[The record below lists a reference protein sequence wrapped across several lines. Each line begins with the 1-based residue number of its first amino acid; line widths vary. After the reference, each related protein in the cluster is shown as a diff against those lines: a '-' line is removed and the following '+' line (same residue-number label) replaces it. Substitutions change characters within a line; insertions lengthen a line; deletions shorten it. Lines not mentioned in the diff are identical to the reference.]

1 MFVDSKTLSEYQCF
15 FYQEKLDFSSINPTS
30 KIEYIWRVTLS
41 LIYLPIHLVKN
52 IHGWIGRIIL
62 RTAIAKYSK
71 KVDLETMK
79 TELASEKIWKKLT
92 QYKIQIDEAEINAFA
107 LEHNEPT
114 GGRWL
119 LVSNGLGGRAINR
132 LQDSTDLAQT
142 FHANML
148 VFDYPGTGESTGLP
162 KRSTLV
168 KTYQTALNILQN
180 KLQAQQLILYGH
192 SFGGGVQAEALQGY
206 TFPKNFPVV
215 AIKSRTFS
223 SMTSATRWMVQLS
236 SAEYLGNSKLYRA
249 PKAISS
255 LLGRI
260 TQVFILFIGWN
271 IKTAEASRNLDIP
284 EIILY
289 SASPEKNTPIHDG
302 VIPASGTLPQGLGKP
317 KKKSEKILIPV
328 LEAHNDPLSPETLQ
342 CLGDKVNSLLSIPA
356 DSSKPLSPN

>member
-1 MFVDSKTLSEYQCF
+1 MLINNKTSVNCQTF
-15 FYQEKLDFSSINPTS
+15 FCEEKLDFCSIHPTS
-30 KIEYIWRVTLS
+30 KIERIWQATLS
-41 LIYLPIHLVKN
+41 LIYLPIHLLKN
-52 IHGWIGRIIL
+52 IHGWIGRTIL
-62 RTAIAKYSK
+62 RTAIAKYSQ
-71 KVDLETMK
+71 KVELETLK
-79 TELASEKIWKKLT
+79 TALASEKIWKKLT

-114 GGRWL
+114 DGRWL

-132 LQDSTDLAQT
+132 LQDSTDLAKT
-142 FHANML
+142 FNANML

-168 KTYQTALNILQN
+168 KTYQTALNILQT

-192 SFGGGVQAEALQGY
+192 SFGGGVQAEALHSY
-206 TFPKNFPVV
+206 NFPKNCPVV

-236 SAEYLGNSKLYRA
+236 ITEYLSNSKLYRA
-249 PKAISS
+249 ANAISS

-260 TQVFILFIGWN
+260 TQIFILLIGWN

-317 KKKSEKILIPV
+317 QKKSEKILIPV
-328 LEAHNDPLSPETLQ
+328 LEEHNDPLSPKTLQ
-342 CLGDKVNSLLSIPA
+342 LLADKVNSLLSTSA
-356 DSSKPLSPN
+356 ASSQPLSPI